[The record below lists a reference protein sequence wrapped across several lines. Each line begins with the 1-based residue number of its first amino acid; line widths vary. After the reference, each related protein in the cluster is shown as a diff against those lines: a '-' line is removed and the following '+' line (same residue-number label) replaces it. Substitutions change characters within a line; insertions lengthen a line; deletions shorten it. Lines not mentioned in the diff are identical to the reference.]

1 MMQRTPYSFSIL
13 RYIHD
18 ITSEE
23 FINVGIVLIANDRSF
38 VFSKINTNYGR
49 AKKIFPTLNAEN
61 FKKRLK
67 SIQSLADG
75 IAIRDQHSLQ
85 FTSENPLPGLLQ
97 HVLAKDDSALQWSAI
112 KSGLSKDLSETVSA
126 LYTRYIVKFEKTVV
140 DSKKKDEDIWREF
153 KGELEKRHL
162 IKFLTPTTISSSDDS
177 VSFDHAWKNGIWHCL
192 EPISFDLS
200 SASSIKEK
208 AHKWLGQISS
218 VAEGADE
225 EFAVY
230 FLAGRPVETD
240 LYEAYKQALGILKKS
255 NKVQVFEENDAEEFS
270 QSFENKVKRHQ
281 LEDQI

>member
-18 ITSEE
+18 ITSEV
-23 FINVGIVLIANDRSF
+23 FINVGIVLAAHDRSF
-38 VFSKINTNYGR
+38 VSAKININYGR

-61 FKKRLK
+61 YKKRLK
-67 SIQSLADG
+67 SIQSLVDDM
-75 IAIRDQHSLQ
+75 AIIDQHSLQ
-85 FTSENPLPGLLQ
+85 FTSENPLPGVLK
-97 HVLAKDDSALQWSAI
+97 HVLVKDDSALQWSAI
-112 KSGLSKDLSETVSA
+112 KSGLSKDLSETLNA
-126 LYTRYIVKFEKTVV
+126 LYTRYVVKFEKPVV
-140 DSKKKDEDIWREF
+140 DNKKKDEDIWREF

-177 VSFDHAWKNGIWHCL
+177 VRFDHAWKNGIWHCL

-218 VAEGADE
+218 VAEGAKE

-230 FLAGRPVETD
+230 FLAGKPVETN
-240 LYEAYKQALGILKKS
+240 LHEAYKQAIGILRKS
-255 NKVQVFEENDAEEFS
+255 SKVEVFEQIDATEFS
-270 QSFENKVKRHQ
+270 RSFENKVKKHQ
-281 LEDQI
+281 LENQI

>member
-23 FINVGIVLIANDRSF
+23 FINVGIILAAHDRSF
-38 VFSKINTNYGR
+38 IFSKININYGR

-61 FKKRLK
+61 YRKRLK
-67 SIQSLADG
+67 SIQSLVDG
-75 IAIRDQHSLQ
+75 MAIRDQHSLQ
-85 FTSENPLPGLLQ
+85 FTSENPLSGVLQ
-97 HVLAKDDSALQWSAI
+97 HVLAKDDSALQWSAT
-112 KSGLSKDLSETVSA
+112 KSGLSKDLSETLSA
-126 LYTRYIVKFEKTVV
+126 LYTRYVVKFEKTVV
-140 DSKKKDEDIWREF
+140 DNKKKDEDIWREF

-177 VSFDHAWKNGIWHCL
+177 VRFDHAWKNGIWHCF

-218 VAEGADE
+218 VAEGAEE

-230 FLAGRPVETD
+230 FLAGKPVETD
-240 LYEAYKQALGILKKS
+240 LHEAYKQALGILKKS
-255 NKVQVFEENDAEEFS
+255 SKVQVFEEDDATEFS
-270 QSFENKVKRHQ
+270 RNFENKVKKHQ